1 MPTYTING
9 KKVTTDRELSEDE
22 IDEIAVSVGA
32 PNQSTAEE
40 ARLLRQQAQAQN
52 RSGVPGEAPKTWEQ
66 AQQGVAAEQEQL
78 AQLPSAKDR
87 AVSNFLSGAA
97 TVPVLGAAAKGLQIA
112 TQGTRAAKIGQGAQN
127 LLTPKGPVDLL
138 KQMFIGGAATAGG
151 SELAN
156 QVVQKTGQEGWRLP
170 LEIAGGLGVGI
181 AANTAVNTV
190 PTLATAGYRRLT
202 GQAMSEAGKA
212 ADMVG
217 EVGGLTKVKQALDVN
232 PNLAGDLK
240 RAKEI
245 EELTGVKLPVL
256 AAGKGDTTFEGLLSS
271 QTTRGENAPFIAQMK
286 QQYDAAQD
294 AVKEAQKRLAGDPRN
309 AQMVADVKAKKAQ
322 LAQFTAE
329 KVSELRHANINRQ
342 IGEIDQA
349 IATETAKII
358 PSGTGKEE
366 VGTRLTNLLSAR
378 EAALREQFKP
388 LYKGVIEQGK
398 ADGVQLQPAMV
409 GDLWNF
415 VKQRQAEDVFNKFP
429 ELDGKIKSLLAPKG
443 SGASNSKFAEKY
455 PQLVRAQPSSFKPLD
470 VEQIDSLKRA
480 VNKALST
487 TKDADQ
493 ARMLTEFKKRFQG
506 TLDTLPDS
514 FKVPYKEIDNLY
526 AQKVGQVFNQEGVL
540 TVDRARFVEQVV
552 PNLTTKPSAVRQIL
566 AATDNSPEGAKI
578 VEDALVMDLSQKAG
592 LINLETQKVN
602 PLALNAYLAS
612 KKEILDQVPG
622 LQQRLEGLAN
632 NTLALN
638 TKRAELLD
646 QQKNA
651 AVKKMDDVWTK
662 AYGAKG
668 GFQGFVQSALGR
680 RDQMDELINL
690 AGSDPALQRGL
701 KSSVLDIGLNS
712 PNKTQ
717 FFEDNAQ
724 TINTLFGKGYSEQVK
739 ALMEASERLA
749 QNPMFVKINQS
760 LTQKTGFE
768 QLTGT
773 APAQAA
779 SLIRQ
784 QVQSTFYKVSTLLS
798 RFTQNRS
805 TKAENATIQ
814 EFLAN
819 PDFVKDANKI
829 MAELEN
835 NAGGIKEATLNAV
848 KGWLKRSANSALV
861 GMAAPAASGLSD
873 MTERQPYTPFQVEE
887 EQEF

>member
-9 KKVTTDRELSEDE
+9 KKVTTDRALSEDE

-32 PNQSTAEE
+32 PSQSTAEE
-40 ARLLRQQAQAQN
+40 SRLLRQQAQALN
-52 RSGVPGEAPKTWEQ
+52 RSGVPGAAPLTWEQ
-66 AQQGVAAEQEQL
+66 AQQGVATEQTQL
-78 AQLPSAKDR
+78 EQLPSAQDR
-87 AVSNFLSGAA
+87 AISNFLSGAA
-97 TVPVLGAAAKGLQIA
+97 TVPILGAAAKGLQMI

-127 LLTPKGPVDLL
+127 ILTPKGPVDLL

-151 SELAN
+151 AEVAN
-156 QVVQKTGQEGWRLP
+156 QVVQKTGKEGYRLP
-170 LEIAGGLGVGI
+170 VEIGAGLGFGL

-190 PTLATAGYRRLT
+190 PNLMTAGYRKLT
-202 GQAMSEAGKA
+202 GQAMSEAGKT
-212 ADMVG
+212 ADLMG
-217 EVGGLTKVKQALDVN
+217 QVGGLSKIQQAMDVN

-240 RAKEI
+240 RANEI
-245 EELTGVKLPVL
+245 EKLTGVKLPTL
-256 AAGKGDTTFEGLLSS
+256 AASKGDTTFEGLLQS
-271 QTTRGENAPFIAQMK
+271 QTSRGENAPFIAQI
-286 QQYDAAQD
+286 QRQYDTAQE
-294 AVKEAQKRLAGDPRN
+294 AIKEAQKRLAGDPKN

-329 KVSELRHANINRQ
+329 KVSELRNANINRQ

-349 IATETAKII
+349 IANETAKII
-358 PSGTGKEE
+358 PTGTGREE

-398 ADGVQLQPAMV
+398 ADGVQLEPAMV

-443 SGASNSKFAEKY
+443 GAASNSKFAEKY
-455 PQLVRAQPSSFKPLD
+455 PQLVKAQPSSFKSLD

-480 VNKALST
+480 VNKALNT

-493 ARMLTEFKKRFQG
+493 ARMLMEFKKRFQG
-506 TLDTLPDS
+506 SLDTLPDS

-566 AATDNSPEGAKI
+566 AATDNSPEGVKI

-622 LQQRLEGLAN
+622 LQERLQGLAN

-638 TKRAELLD
+638 TKRADLLE

-651 AVKKMDDVWTK
+651 AVKKLDDVWTK
-662 AYGAKG
+662 AYGARG
-668 GFQGFVQSALGR
+668 GFQGFVQSALSR
-680 RDQMDELINL
+680 RDQMDELIDL

-724 TINTLFGKGYSEQVK
+724 TINTLFGKNYSEQVK

-749 QNPMFVKINQS
+749 QNPAMIKINQS

-773 APAQAA
+773 APAQTA
-779 SLIRQ
+779 SLLRQ
-784 QVQSTFYKVSTLLS
+784 QVQSNFYKVSTLLS
-798 RFTQNRS
+798 RFLQNRS
-805 TKAENATIQ
+805 TKSENATIQ

-819 PDFVKDANKI
+819 PNFVKDANKI
-829 MAELEN
+829 LADLESN
-835 NAGGIKEATLNAV
+835 NGAMSDAALKLA
-848 KGWLKRSANSALV
+848 KGWLKNQSNAALLGV
-861 GMAAPAASGLSD
+861 SVPAISNRTG
-873 MTERQPYTPFQVEE
+873 MTESEPYVPFQVVEDE
-887 EQEF
+887 TQ

>member
-9 KKVTTDRELSEDE
+9 KKVTTDRALSEDE
-22 IDEIAVSVGA
+22 IDEIAVSIGA

-40 ARLLRQQAQAQN
+40 ARLLRQQSQALN
-52 RSGVPGEAPKTWEQ
+52 LSGVPGEAPMTFEQ
-66 AQQGVAAEQEQL
+66 AQQGVSAEQTQL
-78 AQLPSAKDR
+78 AQLPSAMDR
-87 AVSNFLSGAA
+87 ARSNFISGAVA
-97 TVPVLGAAAKGLQIA
+97 VPVLGTAAKGLQLA
-112 TQGTRAAKIGQGAQN
+112 TQGTPVAKVGQVAQN

-138 KQMFIGGAATAGG
+138 KQMFIGGTATAGG
-151 SELAN
+151 AEVAN
-156 QVVQKTGQEGWRLP
+156 QVVQKTGNEGLRFPIELG
-170 LEIAGGLGVGI
+170 AGLGIGL

-190 PTLATAGYRRLT
+190 PNLMTAGYRKLT
-202 GQAMSEAGKA
+202 GQAISEAGKT
-212 ADMVG
+212 ADLMG
-217 EVGGLTKVKQALDVN
+217 QVGGLSKIQQAMDVN

-240 RAKEI
+240 RANEI
-245 EELTGVKLPVL
+245 EKLTGVKLPVL
-256 AAGKGDTTFEGLLSS
+256 AAGKGDTTFEGLLQS
-271 QTTRGENAPFIAQMK
+271 QTARGENAPFIAQI
-286 QQYDAAQD
+286 QRQYDAAQG
-294 AVKEAQKRLAGDPRN
+294 AIKEAQKRLAGDPKN

-349 IATETAKII
+349 IANETAKII
-358 PSGTGKEE
+358 PTGTGKEE

-398 ADGVQLQPAMV
+398 TDGVKLEPAMV
-409 GDLWNF
+409 GDLWGF

-429 ELDGKIKSLLAPKG
+429 ELDGKIKALLAPKG
-443 SGASNSKFAEKY
+443 GAASNSKFAEKY
-455 PQLVRAQPSSFKPLD
+455 PQLVKAQPTSFKPMD

-480 VNKALST
+480 LNKALSS

-493 ARMLTEFKKRFQG
+493 ARMLMEFKKRFQG
-506 TLDTLPDS
+506 AVDTLPDS
-514 FKVPYKEIDNLY
+514 FRVPYREVDNLY
-526 AQKVGQVFNQEGVL
+526 AQKIGQVFNQEGVL

-622 LQQRLEGLAN
+622 LKERLQGLAN
-632 NTLALN
+632 NTIALN
-638 TKRAELLD
+638 TKRADLLD

-662 AYGAKG
+662 AYGARG
-668 GFQGFVQSALGR
+668 GFQGFVQSALSR
-680 RDQMDELINL
+680 RDQMDELIDL

-724 TINTLFGKGYSEQVK
+724 TINTLFGKNYSEQVK

-749 QNPMFVKINQS
+749 QNPTMTRINQS
-760 LTQKTGFE
+760 LTQKTSFE

-773 APAQAA
+773 APAQTA

-784 QVQSTFYKVSTLLS
+784 QVQSNFYKVSTLLS
-798 RFTQNRS
+798 RFLQNRS
-805 TKAENATIQ
+805 TKSENATIQ

-819 PDFVKDANKI
+819 PNFVKDANKI
-829 MAELEN
+829 LADLESN
-835 NAGGIKEATLNAV
+835 NGAMSDAALKLA
-848 KGWLKRSANSALV
+848 KGWLKNQSNAALIGV
-861 GMAAPAASGLSD
+861 SAPAISNLSG
-873 MTERQPYTPFQVEE
+873 MTETEPYTPFEVVEE
-887 EQEF
+887 EQF

>member
-1 MPTYTING
+1 
-9 KKVTTDRELSEDE
+9 
-22 IDEIAVSVGA
+22 
-32 PNQSTAEE
+32 
-40 ARLLRQQAQAQN
+40 
-52 RSGVPGEAPKTWEQ
+52 
-66 AQQGVAAEQEQL
+66 
-78 AQLPSAKDR
+78 
-87 AVSNFLSGAA
+87 
-97 TVPVLGAAAKGLQIA
+97 
-112 TQGTRAAKIGQGAQN
+112 
-127 LLTPKGPVDLL
+127 
-138 KQMFIGGAATAGG
+138 
-151 SELAN
+151 
-156 QVVQKTGQEGWRLP
+156 
-170 LEIAGGLGVGI
+170 
-181 AANTAVNTV
+181 
-190 PTLATAGYRRLT
+190 
-202 GQAMSEAGKA
+202 
-212 ADMVG
+212 
-217 EVGGLTKVKQALDVN
+217 
-232 PNLAGDLK
+232 
-240 RAKEI
+240 
-245 EELTGVKLPVL
+245 
-256 AAGKGDTTFEGLLSS
+256 
-271 QTTRGENAPFIAQMK
+271 
-286 QQYDAAQD
+286 
-294 AVKEAQKRLAGDPRN
+294 
-309 AQMVADVKAKKAQ
+309 
-322 LAQFTAE
+322 
-329 KVSELRHANINRQ
+329 
-342 IGEIDQA
+342 
-349 IATETAKII
+349 
-358 PSGTGKEE
+358 
-366 VGTRLTNLLSAR
+366 
-378 EAALREQFKP
+378 
-388 LYKGVIEQGK
+388 
-398 ADGVQLQPAMV
+398 
-409 GDLWNF
+409 
-415 VKQRQAEDVFNKFP
+415 
-429 ELDGKIKSLLAPKG
+429 
-443 SGASNSKFAEKY
+443 
-455 PQLVRAQPSSFKPLD
+455 
-470 VEQIDSLKRA
+470 
-480 VNKALST
+480 
-487 TKDADQ
+487 
-493 ARMLTEFKKRFQG
+493 
-506 TLDTLPDS
+506 
-514 FKVPYKEIDNLY
+514 
-526 AQKVGQVFNQEGVL
+526 
-540 TVDRARFVEQVV
+540 
-552 PNLTTKPSAVRQIL
+552 
-566 AATDNSPEGAKI
+566 
-578 VEDALVMDLSQKAG
+578 VEDALTLDLSQKAG

-668 GFQGFVQSALGR
+668 GFKGFVQSALGR

-835 NAGGIKEATLNAV
+835 NAGGITAATANAV
-848 KGWLKRSANSALV
+848 KGWLKRSANAALV